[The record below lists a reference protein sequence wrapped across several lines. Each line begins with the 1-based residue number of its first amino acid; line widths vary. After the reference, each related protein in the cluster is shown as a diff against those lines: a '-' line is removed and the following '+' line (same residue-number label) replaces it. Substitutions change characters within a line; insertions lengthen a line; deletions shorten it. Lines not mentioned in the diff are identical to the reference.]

1 VDERLDRRVAVL
13 LAVCTVLAVALV
25 AAVVLLVRS
34 GSTAGEAVAESSTT
48 PPSTSP
54 EGSTTTVAVR
64 RPEAPVGAGRVEDG
78 VRIQLGTISEG
89 IVQRPYTVFS
99 PADAVFSPADAGTD
113 ERLPVVLVLHGL
125 GVTSQAISREADWRG
140 AVAAD
145 RFVAVFPQGIL
156 DSWNAGPCCPPAKAL
171 GTNDVDFLT
180 SVLDQVQARP
190 EVNPDRT
197 YVTGFS
203 NGGIMTYSFAC
214 ARPGRVT
221 AIAPIAGSNLS
232 GCDPKEPVSLLHLH
246 GDPDFV
252 VPFNGEPT
260 LSQLVSGVPFP
271 PVPGTIAAW
280 AAADGCAVVPTVSGS
295 GGVTRSTWSGCPAG
309 VSVELLTY
317 PGNEHTWPDGPV
329 DGLDQVLR
337 FFGIRS

>member
-1 VDERLDRRVAVL
+1 MAERLDRRVAVL
-13 LAVCTVLAVALV
+13 RGVCVVLASALV
-25 AAVVLLVRS
+25 VAVALLVRS
-34 GSTAGEAVAESSTT
+34 GSTTDEAVAASSTAPT
-48 PPSTSP
+48 TTSRD
-54 EGSTTTVAVR
+54 GSTTTVAVR
-64 RPEAPVGAGRVEDG
+64 RPETPVGAGRVEDG

-99 PADAVFSPADAGTD
+99 PADVSAD

-125 GVTSQAISREADWRG
+125 GVTSQSIARAADWRG

-145 RFVAVFPQGIL
+145 RFVAVFPQGVL

-180 SVLDQVQARP
+180 RVLDQVQARP
-190 EVNPDRT
+190 EVDVERT
-197 YVTGFS
+197 YLTGFS
-203 NGGIMTYSFAC
+203 NGAIMSYTFVC

-221 AIAPIAGSNLS
+221 ALAPIAGSNLS
-232 GCDPKEPVSLLHLH
+232 GCAPKEPVSLLHLH

-271 PVPGTIAAW
+271 PVPGTIEAW
-280 AAADGCAVVPTVSGS
+280 AVADGCAPSPEVSGS
-295 GGVTRSTWSGCPAG
+295 GGVTRSTWSGCADG
-309 VSVELLTY
+309 VRVELLTY
-317 PGNEHTWPDGPV
+317 PGNEHTWPEGAV

-337 FFGIRS
+337 FFGIRG

>member
-1 VDERLDRRVAVL
+1 
-13 LAVCTVLAVALV
+13 
-25 AAVVLLVRS
+25 
-34 GSTAGEAVAESSTT
+34 
-48 PPSTSP
+48 
-54 EGSTTTVAVR
+54 
-64 RPEAPVGAGRVEDG
+64 VGAGRIEDG

-89 IVQRPYTVFS
+89 IVQRPFTVFS
-99 PADAVFSPADAGTD
+99 PADAAAD

-125 GVTSQAISREADWRG
+125 GVTSQAIAREADWRG

-180 SVLDQVQARP
+180 RVLDQVQARP
-190 EVNPDRT
+190 EVDPERT
-197 YVTGFS
+197 YLTGFS
-203 NGGIMTYSFAC
+203 NGAIMSYTFAC

-221 AIAPIAGSNLS
+221 ALAPIAGSNLS

-271 PVPGTIAAW
+271 PVPGTIRAW
-280 AAADGCAVVPTVSGS
+280 ALADGCGAEPSVSGS
-295 GGVTRSTWSGCPAG
+295 AGVTRSTWSGCADG
-309 VSVELLTY
+309 VRVELLTY

-337 FFGIRS
+337 FFGIRG